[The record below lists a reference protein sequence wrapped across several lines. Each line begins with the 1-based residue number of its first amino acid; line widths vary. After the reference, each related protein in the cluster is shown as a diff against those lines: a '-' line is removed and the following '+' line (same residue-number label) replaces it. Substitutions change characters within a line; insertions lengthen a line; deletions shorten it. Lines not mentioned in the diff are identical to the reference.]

1 MNRRIA
7 HAAVAA
13 TAAVALTAAP
23 AVTASAQESLPAQ
36 TQDARGDTYY
46 LNREGTYYV
55 RTLQEAAKPYAQLDS
70 AQQEKAVAV
79 LDAAVAGLIGTGV
92 IRDQPADQPTG
103 ATPAPVPTAAETQAP
118 TAAET
123 QAPAAPESP
132 APATTTA
139 TATTASPDPATTAKA
154 PEQAVGTSDVD
165 PSNPAPVAAG
175 LVKFPPVLVLAGTT
189 YYLNKDGHTFV
200 ADISRVNADVTPEET
215 AQSEALVQANAGEVG
230 KQGLE
235 AARAGGEADVAT
247 PYAAARG
254 LEAETGSNTLVRA
267 LFALVLAGALG
278 AAFFGVARRRLV

>member
-46 LNREGTYYV
+46 LNQEGTYYV

-92 IRDQPADQPTG
+92 IRDQPADQPTD
-103 ATPAPVPTAAETQAP
+103 ATPAPVPA
-118 TAAET
+118 AAET
-123 QAPAAPESP
+123 QAPAESP

-139 TATTASPDPATTAKA
+139 TATTATTASPDPATTAKA

-278 AAFFGVARRRLV
+278 AAFFGFARRRLV

>member
-103 ATPAPVPTAAETQAP
+103 ATPAPVPTAAA
-118 TAAET
+118 T
-123 QAPAAPESP
+123 QAPAESP

-139 TATTASPDPATTAKA
+139 TTATTASPDPATTAKA